1 LKAGD
6 AKLALRGKLL
16 YVLSLIAVI
25 LLVISLLGM
34 ILAFV
39 MPGAPFI
46 YGLPP
51 FYWSWLFIDLLAYI
65 VAIATLLIAGVSL
78 ERVVRG
84 RVPAGLS
91 HLKSSMMA
99 TGVSV
104 IGATIFVFALL
115 FHLIGFNITLALM
128 GFALPFAA
136 VPSLI
141 AWLVSP
147 ALINISY
154 GCRHDPE
161 LQKIVDRVATKAGIK
176 PPKAMVADIPIPN
189 AFAYSSPAMGR
200 YVAVTKGLLN
210 TMSVHELE
218 AVIGHELGHHKHRDN
233 SIMLAFGMFPSLI
246 YYLGRYLMFIGMY
259 TGLYRDGG
267 SSRRRNEG
275 GAGLLILLVGV
286 ILIVVSILMQLAVLA
301 LSRMREY
308 YADAHGAKV
317 TSPSAMI
324 SALQA
329 LERFYGRYRSAKDIV
344 ENSKM
349 RALFIYA
356 FAEPFIGLEE
366 LLSTH
371 PPTFKRIE
379 FLKTLTFTDL
389 LEA

>member
-1 LKAGD
+1 MKAGD

-34 ILAFV
+34 ILVFV

-65 VAIATLLIAGVSL
+65 VAIATLLIAGASL

-99 TGVSV
+99 TSVGV

-141 AWLVSP
+141 AWLISP

-161 LQKIVDRVATKAGIK
+161 LQKIVDRVAAKAGIK

-275 GAGLLILLVGV
+275 GAGLLLLLVGV

-329 LERFYGRYRSAKDIV
+329 LERFYGRYKSAKDIV